1 VDHLLQMFRE
11 IWVWDSEFVIVPG
24 WHVTPVCMAGVEV
37 RSGASVTA
45 TFDHAGQQIANPL
58 PFGPDVLHVLF
69 SATADLG
76 FALAAGWGLPYNVLD
91 LWVERRNLTNNQTD
105 GQGNPVPTDLVSTC
119 HDYGIFDTI
128 SFEEKEANR
137 IRIAQGFPFTG
148 EEMHHILAYCKGDVK
163 MTRTLLDRMIGQI
176 GDIEEA
182 LHRGRCMKAVACMEW
197 NGVPVNVAKL
207 EQLKENTKLVRRAVV
222 RSFEDEFRAGVHVW
236 DKKGDPHFSNKG
248 YTSWVRSMGF
258 DEGTWLFNG
267 KFASADNDEVLEPM
281 SLFHAQTLP
290 VIEQYRQLRKFL
302 TLAKSEFKFPGG
314 PDGRNRSSLRPFKA
328 RSSRSQPETSENI
341 PNATKALRSL
351 LAPHDGEVLLHRDWS
366 NAEYGIAAALAGD
379 KKRWDHYLHRDAYLV
394 KAADFGFCD
403 YTATKETHR
412 ALRNKFKPV
421 VLAGQYGQTPE
432 GLAKALGVSVP
443 QAKVYQE
450 REARLYPRYQEWL
463 AINAENRAFD
473 GYVET
478 ECGWKLWMPKRP
490 TAHDIRTAMNL
501 PMQGNCAEIMRLTC
515 CLATERGI
523 DVGASVHDALFYT
536 APKDSWEDVDAS
548 MKQCMGEACQIILG
562 DEYVLKSDRDVVLYD
577 AYGYRYDPLQK
588 LHYGHYQHEDG
599 QKMWNKIEDA
609 LAEVEKENRMSDLE
623 IPFFAVR
630 ASSAPA
636 LTEFASSK
644 VSVE

>member
-1 VDHLLQMFRE
+1 VERLLQMFRE

-45 TFDHAGQQIANPL
+45 TFDHEGQQIANPL

-76 FALAAGWGLPYNVLD
+76 FALAAGWGLPHNVLD
-91 LWVERRNLTNNQTD
+91 LWVERKNLTNNKTD
-105 GQGNPVPTDLVSTC
+105 RQGNPLPTDLVSTC

-137 IRIAQGFPFTG
+137 MRIAQGFPFTR
-148 EEMHHILAYCKGDVK
+148 EEMRHIVEYCRGDVK
-163 MTRTLLDRMIGQI
+163 MTRTLLDRMLGQI
-176 GDIEEA
+176 DIDEA
-182 LHRGRCMKAVACMEW
+182 LHRGRSMKAVTCMEW

-207 EQLKENTKLVRRAVV
+207 EQIKQNTKLVRRAVV
-222 RSFEDEFRAGVHVW
+222 RSFENEFRAGIHVW
-236 DKKGDPHFSNKG
+236 DENGDPHFSKRG
-248 YTSWVRSMGF
+248 YTTWVRGMGF
-258 DEGTWLFNG
+258 DEGAWLFNG
-267 KFASADNDEVLEPM
+267 EFASADDKEVLEPM
-281 SLFHAQTLP
+281 SLLHAETLP

-302 TLAKSEFKFPGG
+302 TLAKSEFKFPVG
-314 PDGRNRSSLRPFKA
+314 PDGRNRSSLRPFEA
-328 RSSRSQPETSENI
+328 RSSRSQPKTSENI

-351 LAPHDGEVLLHRDWS
+351 LAPHGGEVLMHRDWS
-366 NAEYGIAAALAGD
+366 NAEYGIAAALSHD
-379 KKRWDHYLHRDAYLV
+379 HKRWDHYLHRDAYLV

-403 YTATKETHR
+403 YNATKETHR
-412 ALRNKFKPV
+412 PLRNKFKPV

-443 QAKVYQE
+443 QAKHYQE

-523 DVGASVHDALFYT
+523 DLGASVHDALFYT
-536 APKDSWEDVDAS
+536 ALDDSWEDVDAS
-548 MKQCMGEACQIILG
+548 MKQCMDEACQIILG
-562 DEYVLKSDRDVVLYD
+562 DEYVLKSDLDVVLYD

-588 LHYGHYQHEDG
+588 LHYGHY
-599 QKMWNKIEDA
+599 
-609 LAEVEKENRMSDLE
+609 
-623 IPFFAVR
+623 
-630 ASSAPA
+630 
-636 LTEFASSK
+636 
-644 VSVE
+644 